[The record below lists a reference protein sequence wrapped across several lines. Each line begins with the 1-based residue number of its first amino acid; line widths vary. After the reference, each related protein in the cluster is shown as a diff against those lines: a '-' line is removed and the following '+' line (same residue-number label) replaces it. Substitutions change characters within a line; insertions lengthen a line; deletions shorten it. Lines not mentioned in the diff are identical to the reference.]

1 MVAPTQKGPLSWQ
14 LHLPFSPLLMVSSG
28 GGHAGPALQP
38 FPELADR
45 AGCTGP
51 AHIPGSLAGEAL
63 APGPISTNT
72 DRPPQSSSRRG
83 AGTTGLGG
91 GNIDH
96 CGQGSR
102 CGLFRH
108 ASPSSGG
115 PTRGCRSGGSS
126 ELQGE
131 GKRGWASFLLG

>member
-14 LHLPFSPLLMVSSG
+14 LHLSLGPLLMVSSG
-28 GGHAGPALQP
+28 GARAGPALQP

-45 AGCTGP
+45 AGCTGL
-51 AHIPGSLAGEAL
+51 AHIPGSLAAEAL

-72 DRPPQSSSRRG
+72 DRPPQW
-83 AGTTGLGG
+83 AGTAGLGG

-102 CGLFRH
+102 CGPFRP

-115 PTRGCRSGGSS
+115 PT
-126 ELQGE
+126 
-131 GKRGWASFLLG
+131 

>member
-1 MVAPTQKGPLSWQ
+1 MVAPTQKGPLFWQ
-14 LHLPFSPLLMVSSG
+14 LHLSLGPLLMMSSG
-28 GGHAGPALQP
+28 GAHAGPALQP

-45 AGCTGP
+45 AGCTGL

-83 AGTTGLGG
+83 AGTAGLGG

-102 CGLFRH
+102 CGPFRS

-115 PTRGCRSGGSS
+115 PTRGCRYRGSS
-126 ELQGE
+126 ELQGV
-131 GKRGWASFLLG
+131 GKRGWAYSLG

>member
-1 MVAPTQKGPLSWQ
+1 MVVPAQKGPLSWQ
-14 LHLPFSPLLMVSSG
+14 PCPSLGPLLMVCSG
-28 GGHAGPALQP
+28 GAHAGPALQP

-45 AGCTGP
+45 AGCTGL

-83 AGTTGLGG
+83 AGTAGLGG

-102 CGLFRH
+102 CGPCRP
-108 ASPSSGG
+108 ASPSSGRLA
-115 PTRGCRSGGSS
+115 RGCRSRGPS
-126 ELQGE
+126 ELQGVGE
-131 GKRGWASFLLG
+131 QS

>member
-1 MVAPTQKGPLSWQ
+1 MVASTQKEPLSWQ
-14 LHLPFSPLLMVSSG
+14 LRLSLGHLLMVSSG
-28 GGHAGPALQP
+28 GARAGPALQP

-45 AGCTGP
+45 AGCTGL
-51 AHIPGSLAGEAL
+51 AHIPGSLAGKAL

-83 AGTTGLGG
+83 AGTAGLGG

-102 CGLFRH
+102 CGPLRP
-108 ASPSSGG
+108 ASPLSGG
-115 PTRGCRSGGSS
+115 PVRGCRSGGSS
-126 ELQGE
+126 ELQGI
-131 GKRGWASFLLG
+131 GSRGWASSLLG